1 MSNNPNTPSQS
12 SSQPQKAPVSSLGP
26 TPPKPPTASLQP
38 PIAAKPATTAQPAAP
53 LKPSFEGEGWKPLP
67 KKLKIF
73 GNLLSEVVNKGICM
87 YCGACIAS
95 CPIDILFHSDKEEP
109 IMRGTC
115 AVCQVCYYS
124 CPRIELPLADVERR
138 VFGRERTPEEAIL
151 GINIGR
157 YSAKAKDPE
166 LLRAA
171 QDGGAG
177 TALLL
182 YALDQK
188 IIDYAVVSGYSFK
201 DPYRPE
207 PQIAS
212 TREDLIKTAGSRYTP
227 GGQVGGLGEIAIPNR
242 GSTNSQ
248 EERLA
253 VVGLPCELQGMWRMT
268 THWIATP
275 KLAKNVV
282 FTMGLFCSKVFD
294 YQKMMVDYVQGK
306 RGIDLRTI
314 TKVNVKKARLLVYV
328 GEKLVIDE
336 PVEAVAFSAREEC
349 NVCIDYSAELADIAI
364 GAIGSATGWT
374 TILTRTPRGEEIVN
388 AAAKAGYLE
397 LKPISEKGLKFVEK
411 LCMMKRRRDPSVY
424 MRNETSVPKPEPS
437 LVALEIP
444 VK

>member
-1 MSNNPNTPSQS
+1 MPLRPS
-12 SSQPQKAPVSSLGP
+12 V
-26 TPPKPPTASLQP
+26 
-38 PIAAKPATTAQPAAP
+38 
-53 LKPSFEGEGWKPLP
+53 EGEGWKPIP

-73 GNLLSEVVNKGICM
+73 GNLLSEVVNRGICM

-124 CPRIELPLADVERR
+124 CPRIELPLADIEQR
-138 VFGRERTPEEAIL
+138 VFGRSRQPDEAIL

-157 YSAKAKDPE
+157 YSAAAKDPDV
-166 LLRAA
+166 RKAG
-171 QDGGAG
+171 QDGGVG

-182 YALDQK
+182 YAIEQK

-207 PQIAS
+207 PQIAN
-212 TREDLIKTAGSRYTP
+212 TREDLIKSAGSRYTP
-227 GGQVGGLGEIAIPNR
+227 GGQVGGMSEIAIPNR
-242 GSTNSQ
+242 GSTHSQ

-253 VVGLPCELQGMWRMT
+253 FVGLPCELQGMWRMN

-275 KLAKNVV
+275 KLAKNIV
-282 FTMGLFCSKVFD
+282 FTVGLFCSKVFD

-306 RGIDLRTI
+306 RGIDLKTV

-336 PVEAVAFSAREEC
+336 PVEAVADTAREEC
-349 NVCIDYSAELADIAI
+349 NVCIDYSAELADIAL
-364 GAIGSATGWT
+364 GAIGSQSGWS
-374 TILTRTPRGEEIVN
+374 TILTRTPRGEEIVQG
-388 AAAKAGYLE
+388 AVKAGYIDV
-397 LKPISEKGLKFVEK
+397 KPLSERGLRFVEK
-411 LCMMKRRRDPSVY
+411 LCSLKRRRDPSVY
-424 MRNETSVPKPEPS
+424 MRHETAMPKPEPTLIS
-437 LVALEIP
+437 LEVP

>member
-1 MSNNPNTPSQS
+1 MSNNPNAPIQPAP
-12 SSQPQKAPVSSLGP
+12 QPQKPVVSSP
-26 TPPKPPTASLQP
+26 TTSTPPKSPTLP
-38 PIAAKPATTAQPAAP
+38 PATRPTVATQPAP
-53 LKPSFEGEGWKPLP
+53 LKPSVEGEGWKPLP

-124 CPRIELPLADVERR
+124 CPRIELPLSDVERR
-138 VFGRERTPEEAIL
+138 IFGRERTPEEAIL

-157 YSAKAKDPE
+157 YSAMAKDPE
-166 LLRAA
+166 IRKAA

-182 YALDQK
+182 YALEHK

-248 EERLA
+248 EEKLA
-253 VVGLPCELQGMWRMT
+253 VVGLPCELQGMWRMN

-306 RGIDLRTI
+306 RGIDLQTV

-349 NVCIDYSAELADIAI
+349 NVCIDYSAELADIAL
-364 GAIGSATGWT
+364 GAIGSAQGWT
-374 TILTRTPRGEEIVN
+374 TILTRTPRGEEIVQG
-388 AAAKAGYLE
+388 AARAGYLE
-397 LKPISEKGLKFVEK
+397 MRPLSERGLKFVEK

-424 MRNETSVPKPEPS
+424 MRNATSVPKPEPN
-437 LVALEIP
+437 LVALEVP